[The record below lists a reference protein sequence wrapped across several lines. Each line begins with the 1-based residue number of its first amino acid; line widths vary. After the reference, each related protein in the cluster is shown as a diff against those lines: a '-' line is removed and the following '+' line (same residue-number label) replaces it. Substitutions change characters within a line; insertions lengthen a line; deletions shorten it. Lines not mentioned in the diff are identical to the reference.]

1 MTDRIR
7 EEVRPKEN
15 GVTGRRGWWD
25 EECRKSKDGVK
36 ECISKW
42 REGEMEKG
50 ECNRKTRE
58 DQRMLNEKRQ
68 REKERY

>member
-7 EEVRPKEN
+7 KEVRSKRN
-15 GVTGRRGWWD
+15 GEAGGRGWWD

-42 REGEMEKG
+42 RKGEMEKG
-50 ECNRKTRE
+50 ECNRKIRE
-58 DQRMLNEKRQ
+58 HERMLSEKR
-68 REKERY
+68 